1 MFRKSDAPCGTFAIL
16 AHSLSFVKHFLKTF
30 SFSLEAPAVRTRG
43 FRISSAILPHSPEFV
58 KHFFRSS
65 MAFVNQHG
73 SNPLG
78 VSESQPCYLS
88 TSRTVCQELFS
99 EAFQVRHLS
108 GSSCRSLA
116 PTALIE
122 YQIPAHLST
131 PFSKFFQ
138 EIQKFLICPR
148 IQRNQGRKLKK
159 SSVQTTAFVLY
170 WNRTSIPRFSLKYE
184 RRKLEC

>member
-1 MFRKSDAPCGTFAIL
+1 MRNICYSST
-16 AHSLSFVKHFLKTF
+16 LSFVCQALFENFFVFFK
-30 SFSLEAPAVRTRG
+30 SARRSL
-43 FRISSAILPHSPEFV
+43 SST
-58 KHFFRSS
+58 FFRSS
-65 MAFVNQHG
+65 MAFVNQYG

-99 EAFQVRHLS
+99 ETFQVRHLS

-116 PTALIE
+116 PTALTE

>member
-1 MFRKSDAPCGTFAIL
+1 MRNICYSST
-16 AHSLSFVKHFLKTF
+16 LSFVCQALFLKTF

-65 MAFVNQHG
+65 MAFVNQYG

-99 EAFQVRHLS
+99 ETFQVRHLS

-131 PFSKFFQ
+131 PFSKFF
-138 EIQKFLICPR
+138 FLLTFFAVPDRFPGIPLAIIHNNKGKR
-148 IQRNQGRKLKK
+148 QHFHAAVTTTVM
-159 SSVQTTAFVLY
+159 SSLSF
-170 WNRTSIPRFSLKYE
+170 
-184 RRKLEC
+184 